1 MKAIYSILFVL
12 PMLLILVFS
21 SISVQSIFNSNNND
35 IDPLVDLEVTFKL
48 LKIRSLEKS
57 DDHLNVVEFIDRL
70 TPPDFYVK
78 IWINNDFF
86 QSPVWKNIR
95 YVYSPNWNVTSD
107 VPDDTEWVNI
117 TIQVWDWNIG
127 KDQQCDISGFHEAG
141 KKSYEANLYYN
152 LKYGQWLGDDYLEE
166 FYFNADPSGYGRLNG
181 CDDGSI
187 YQHDFDVELWF
198 DITQNDYDKDTIP
211 YWIETELYHTDPTYN
226 DQGMDDDQDGIPIE
240 WEYKWG
246 QSITWDYQ
254 VFQYKPHCWYDPF
267 IWGDHN
273 NLDPDNDG
281 LSNAEEYLT
290 APWGSDP
297 LRKDLFVE
305 MDQMD
310 LGPNGEKTEFPEES
324 KELIRTVYNRR
335 NIIYH
340 LDDGSMGGGEYIPF
354 DECSTDD
361 EIRDIYWNYF
371 LHNDPNNWRCGVFHY
386 GLVIYNAERFH
397 GFGFSGKIKPVI
409 DAFQISAK
417 GMDQF
422 ARYPWTDRVTVF
434 ASAYLHE
441 CGHTLGIFHGNTPG
455 CDDQNSRYPWQRN
468 WWKWRPYKSVMNYG
482 YMYLIVDYSDGSR
495 GKHDFDD
502 WSRIDLTYF
511 QTLLW

>member
-86 QSPVWKNIR
+86 QSPVWKNTR

-187 YQHDFDVELWF
+187 YQHDFDVEL
-198 DITQNDYDKDTIP
+198 
-211 YWIETELYHTDPTYN
+211 
-226 DQGMDDDQDGIPIE
+226 
-240 WEYKWG
+240 
-246 QSITWDYQ
+246 
-254 VFQYKPHCWYDPF
+254 
-267 IWGDHN
+267 
-273 NLDPDNDG
+273 
-281 LSNAEEYLT
+281 
-290 APWGSDP
+290 
-297 LRKDLFVE
+297 
-305 MDQMD
+305 
-310 LGPNGEKTEFPEES
+310 
-324 KELIRTVYNRR
+324 
-335 NIIYH
+335 
-340 LDDGSMGGGEYIPF
+340 
-354 DECSTDD
+354 
-361 EIRDIYWNYF
+361 
-371 LHNDPNNWRCGVFHY
+371 
-386 GLVIYNAERFH
+386 
-397 GFGFSGKIKPVI
+397 
-409 DAFQISAK
+409 
-417 GMDQF
+417 
-422 ARYPWTDRVTVF
+422 
-434 ASAYLHE
+434 
-441 CGHTLGIFHGNTPG
+441 
-455 CDDQNSRYPWQRN
+455 
-468 WWKWRPYKSVMNYG
+468 
-482 YMYLIVDYSDGSR
+482 
-495 GKHDFDD
+495 
-502 WSRIDLTYF
+502 
-511 QTLLW
+511 